1 MLASREARPFKN
13 SLYRRHKRFERV
25 HLINVRL
32 RDRPERLPV
41 LALSDTDLF
50 PLLRVLVSAHEYD
63 AMAED
68 FEKKEHQ
75 LFGEDGFEKMAH
87 RVASLE

>member
-1 MLASREARPFKN
+1 M
-13 SLYRRHKRFERV
+13 

-50 PLLRVLVSAHEYD
+50 PLLRGLVSAHGYD
-63 AMAED
+63 AIAED

-87 RVASLE
+87 RVASFEQAIGINDLAQFTPR